1 MYAGGTINICLLVG
15 LPSIVTPVSPPCT
28 WTFVVAVKV
37 MLTHSP
43 HPSTRIRPPRNV
55 VFIDPS
61 GGVSSW
67 LNSLGLSLLYTHS
80 RSRNAFSWSS

>member
-15 LPSIVTPVSPPCT
+15 LPSIVTPVSPL
-28 WTFVVAVKV
+28 VVAVKV
-37 MLTHSP
+37 LFTHSP